1 MNNTEVVVIGGGLAG
16 LTAATYVARAGHS
29 VTVHEA
35 KGRLGGRAAT
45 DEQNG
50 FLLNHGPHALYLAGE
65 ASKILADLGV
75 SVAGAAPPAGKVLF
89 GGELYLAPG
98 SSNTLLRTKALGAK
112 AKLEVGKV
120 LGGLGKVR
128 SEELAHLSAN
138 DWINGQV
145 KQERSRQ
152 LLQAVTRVTCYAG
165 QLDDLSADVAVSQM
179 QLGLGSGVHYL
190 DGGWCKLVQG
200 LEQKVLETGKA
211 TIQTGSKLTALP
223 DAPVVIVALNS
234 PQATA
239 SLLEQTIETGPAATV
254 ASLDL
259 GVSSPPPVDF
269 VLGGDEPLYFSHQSA
284 SAKLAE
290 GGKHLISVAA
300 YLNEPAGH
308 QESANPAS
316 SAQRPDRSTLES
328 FANLCGVEDT
338 TIVHSRYLHRMVA
351 ASAIPTVAL
360 GGMNGRTAVDAFKS
374 VAGSG
379 QSVLVSGDWVGDAG
393 HLADASMASAK
404 VAANKA
410 IAHLA
415 TKS

>member
-35 KGRLGGRAAT
+35 KSRIGGRAAT

-65 ASKILADLGV
+65 ASKILAELGV
-75 SVAGAAPPAGKVLF
+75 SLAGAAPPAGKVLF
-89 GGELYLAPG
+89 GGQLFLAPG
-98 SSNTLLRTKALGAK
+98 STSTLLRTKALGAK

-152 LLQAVTRVTCYAG
+152 LLQAVARLTCYAG
-165 QLDDLSADVAVSQM
+165 QLDELSADLAVGQM
-179 QLGLGSGVHYL
+179 QIGLGDGVSYL
-190 DGGWCKLVQG
+190 DGGWCKLVKG
-200 LEQKVLETGKA
+200 LEQKLLETGNA
-211 TIQTGSKLTALP
+211 TIETGSKLTTMP

-234 PQATA
+234 PQAAA

-269 VLGGDEPLYFSHQSA
+269 VLGGDEALYFSHQSA
-284 SAKLAE
+284 SARLAAD
-290 GGKHLISVAA
+290 GQHLISVAA
-300 YLNEPAGH
+300 YLNETANN
-308 QESANPAS
+308 ESNDS
-316 SAQRPDRSTLES
+316 SAQPTTRPDRSTLET
-328 FANLCGVEDT
+328 FAKLCGVDDT

-360 GGMNGRTAVDAFKS
+360 GGMKGRTSVDAS
-374 VAGSG
+374 EGVAGAG
-379 QSVLVSGDWVGDAG
+379 QQVLVSGDWVGDAG
-393 HLADASMASAK
+393 HLADASMASAR
-404 VAANKA
+404 VAASKA
-410 IAHLA
+410 IARLS